1 MKVVTINEQEF
12 KNILQRLNSPKP
24 ILDIYKELYEVYS
37 LVSSGIE
44 EVLNKADFKDFNFV
58 NPLIVILYIVN
69 EFSFYVYSHKIK
81 VDDYS
86 KIFQDENFV
95 SFISSIC
102 CDKYLTNEQLN
113 VKSKA
118 FLNKFNPK
126 ISTINLYLNFCL
138 TILNRDNIKLN
149 KYDNLVKD
157 LLKNSLNLSQCI
169 INLLISGF
177 DVEAFSTW
185 RTLHENECLLIV
197 LTTYGKDVFDAY
209 FKHIEYALA
218 FRHQINDE
226 NRIDELFQE
235 IKAQIKE
242 KGLRSCNMKKFI
254 EYGYLFA
261 IKDKEFNV
269 DYKLNF
275 RDGVETLA
283 NLKRYSKIYELA
295 SEIAHSSPF
304 LIYSNREYY
313 STLANLNLYD
323 TFFRLEN
330 IFAKLY
336 TRVGSK
342 NEIAY
347 YSNIRKVYLSEL
359 MALYGEMNQTFVSKF
374 KVKQAKKNNDGN
386 EKSNSD

>member
-1 MKVVTINEQEF
+1 MKVITINEQEF
-12 KNILQRLNSPKP
+12 KNILERLNSPKS
-24 ILDIYKELYEVYS
+24 ILDIYKELYEVYT

-44 EVLNKADFKDFNFV
+44 EVLNKAEFKDFNFV

-69 EFSFYVYSHKIK
+69 EFSFYAHSHKTK
-81 VDDYS
+81 VEEYS
-86 KIFQDENFV
+86 KIFQDDNFV

-113 VKSKA
+113 VKSKV

-138 TILNRDNIKLN
+138 TILNRDKIKLN

-157 LLKNSLNLSQCI
+157 LLKNSFNLSQCI

-197 LTTYGKDVFDAY
+197 LTTYGKEVFDAY

-226 NRIDELFQE
+226 KRIDELFQE
-235 IKAQIKE
+235 IKAHIKE

-261 IKDKEFNV
+261 VKDKEFNV

-283 NLKRYSKIYELA
+283 NLKRYSKVYELA

-342 NEIAY
+342 EEIAS
-347 YSNIRKVYLSEL
+347 YSNIRIVYFSEL
-359 MALYGEMNQTFVSKF
+359 IALYF
-374 KVKQAKKNNDGN
+374 D
-386 EKSNSD
+386 